1 MPALAPDLAPAL
13 VSCEGCCSQ
22 GTARLS
28 SAPVGRRAG
37 IHTEERH
44 NLRRLHSST
53 LEHRSFEN
61 SASRSAWPPGST
73 KPAHWQRLSGA
84 TINWRMTAPARR
96 TTTRLA
102 TAHDAVRRGVSVRFR
117 FPAPGRAR
125 SPRIATHQRCKS
137 RCPPYWGRACRC
149 ELWRSAPGRSPR
161 SSVLL
166 PDELLLGRRWLTG
179 FRPVE

>member
-117 FPAPGRAR
+117 FLSLGAIARHGSLLIRGVNRGARCGGVCVPMRAMVLR
-125 SPRIATHQRCKS
+125 SGP
-137 RCPPYWGRACRC
+137 
-149 ELWRSAPGRSPR
+149 SAR

-166 PDELLLGRRWLTG
+166 SDELLLGRRWLPG